1 MRASRLLVV
10 LLLVLLLVPAGGL
23 TVARF
28 AEPDGARWVRL
39 VSFTPFAIP
48 LYAVAAVLLIGLA
61 WKARGPVRWLSRLL
75 LVGAVVALSMHAY
88 VASGPYVGGSAAAAQ
103 TGTSVRV
110 MTANLGHGEADPA
123 RVMGVAVGNDVDLLV
138 LQEVTPA
145 ALGALA
151 SAGLD
156 QAFPF
161 HAGEPGEGTIGPMVF
176 STTEVTDASRL
187 DTTYGSW
194 SVRTS
199 LADQEVELL
208 AVHPH
213 APVGD
218 AVAWRQDHQAVLRA
232 AAELGA
238 KALVVGDF
246 NATMDHR
253 PMRALVGRGLSD
265 AATEANAGWQP
276 TWPSEG
282 EVGVL
287 GFDVPSLL
295 PIDHVLVGAEIRATR
310 TESVTI
316 PGTDHRAL
324 VATLV
329 L

>member
-1 MRASRLLVV
+1 VRPSRLIVL
-10 LLLVLLLVPAGGL
+10 LLLVLLLVPAGAL

-28 AEPDGARWVRL
+28 VEPDGARWVRL

-48 LYAVAAVLLIGLA
+48 LYAVAVLLLLVLA
-61 WKARGPVRWLSRLL
+61 WKARGPARGLSRVLL
-75 LVGAVVALSMHAY
+75 AGSVVALGLHAY
-88 VASGPYVGGSAAAAQ
+88 VASGPYVGGPAAAAQ
-103 TGTSVRV
+103 SGTSVRV

-123 RVMGVAVGNDVDLLV
+123 RLMGVAVANDVDLLV
-138 LQEVTPA
+138 LQEITPA
-145 ALGALA
+145 ALAALA

-156 QAFPF
+156 EAFPF
-161 HAGEPGEGTIGPMVF
+161 HAGEPGEGTMGTMVF
-176 STTEVTDASRL
+176 STAEVTGASRL
-187 DTTYGSW
+187 DTTYGGW
-194 SVRTS
+194 SVHTS
-199 LADQEVELL
+199 LADHEVQVL

-218 AVAWRQDHQAVLRA
+218 AVLWRQDHQAVLRA
-232 AAELGA
+232 AAELGP

-253 PMRALVGRGLSD
+253 PMRELAGRGFTD

-276 TWPSEG
+276 TWPSGG
-282 EVGVL
+282 EVDVL
-287 GFDVPSLL
+287 GFGVPSLL
-295 PIDHVLVGAEIRATR
+295 PIDHVLVGADIRATR